1 MLFPLISL
9 SFEAMFHPP
18 ASLNDNVQHF
28 LTLSEA
34 QKILADLNQILHKT
48 AFNPKPSNPCFLLA
62 VLFTFVCSGFFPFV
76 ITTGLENSTDQ
87 NRGFYIGG
95 TIGALIFAIVL
106 AYTCFFCLTC
116 HFRTSRKRQL
126 TNYVAQVNRWFKLNL
141 IIFETQTS
149 LQSWEW
155 CQVFFWGRGHHAK
168 GKMTLYQNLTFVLL

>member
-76 ITTGLENSTDQ
+76 ITTGLENSTDP
-87 NRGFYIGG
+87 NSGMYIGG
-95 TIGALIFAIVL
+95 AIGALIFAIVL
-106 AYTCFFCLTC
+106 PYTCFFCLTC

-126 TNYVAQVNRWFKLNL
+126 TNYVAQVNRWFKL
-141 IIFETQTS
+141 T
-149 LQSWEW
+149 
-155 CQVFFWGRGHHAK
+155 
-168 GKMTLYQNLTFVLL
+168 YLTYLKQKRLCSQGNGVKFSFGGGGTTPRVR

>member
-34 QKILADLNQILHKT
+34 QKILAELNQILH
-48 AFNPKPSNPCFLLA
+48 NPKPSNPCFLLA

-76 ITTGLENSTDQ
+76 ITTGLENSTDP
-87 NRGFYIGG
+87 NSGMYIGG
-95 TIGALIFAIVL
+95 AIGALIFAIVL
-106 AYTCFFCLTC
+106 PYTCFFCLTC

-126 TNYVAQVNRWFKLNL
+126 TNYVAQVNRWLKLTL
-141 IIFETQTS
+141 IIFETKTS
-149 LQSWEW
+149 L
-155 CQVFFWGRGHHAK
+155 
-168 GKMTLYQNLTFVLL
+168 